1 MHRTDAF
8 LNSMHRSDAD
18 FLTLRSDRFA
28 IGFPCSEILACV
40 CWDNFHGFD
49 ARSTVGGCQME
60 YLLFL
65 CCRCVHFDVTSHNV
79 TSHDVMSY
87 CCYCDDLLEKC
98 AADPDALDQILSW
111 CQFLRGSLWQCLGG
125 SRSPLVQYHDLES
138 DLLSG
143 FC

>member
-1 MHRTDAF
+1 MR
-8 LNSMHRSDAD
+8 RSDAD
-18 FLTLRSDRFA
+18 FLTLLKDHFA
-28 IGFPCSEILACV
+28 IGFPCSLLACV
-40 CWDNFHGFD
+40 CWDNFGGFE
-49 ARSTVGGCQME
+49 ARSTVGGCQVE

-65 CCRCVHFDVTSHNV
+65 YCHCVPSSLHFDVMSRDV

>member
-18 FLTLRSDRFA
+18 CMTLRSDHFA
-28 IGFPCSEILACV
+28 IGFPCSEILALV
-40 CWDNFHGFD
+40 CWDNFHGFE
-49 ARSTVGGCQME
+49 ARSTVGGCQVE
-60 YLLFL
+60 TLLFL
-65 CCRCVHFDVTSHNV
+65 CYRCVHFDVMSHDV
-79 TSHDVMSY
+79 TSH
-87 CCYCDDLLEKC
+87 CFYCDDLLEKC
-98 AADPDALDQILSW
+98 AADPDGLDQILSW
-111 CQFLRGSLWQCLGG
+111 CQLLRGSLWQCLGG